1 MKHLFEL
8 IPDVTGH
15 DEQAHVFDP
24 SAGGTGASARNHG
37 ENQQH
42 PGKRRP
48 KVVIIRSKSTG
59 RMSSSYPKQG
69 FTERGLGCSESFK
82 NRAAVMSK
90 VRMPTDFRNQ
100 RNSSSFHK
108 LRKLPRMAAT

>member
-8 IPDVTGH
+8 IPDVAGH

-42 PGKRRP
+42 PGESRP

-59 RMSSSYPKQG
+59 RMSSSYLKQG
-69 FTERGLGCSESFK
+69 FTERSLQIVVVIQEQGSGNEQSK
-82 NRAAVMSK
+82 NADRLQEPA
-90 VRMPTDFRNQ
+90 
-100 RNSSSFHK
+100 
-108 LRKLPRMAAT
+108 